1 MSLERLARELDETAR
16 QTGEMA
22 ASISY
27 AVKHLGEAARG
38 DEKTREEAILN
49 IVIAL
54 QAQDRIEQRCRN
66 LARAVRELIASDR
79 SIDHP
84 RFDEIWSKLT
94 LDELAV
100 PEMSGIAAHI
110 DHGECDF
117 FDVQTPSKSE
127 PPRADPFGLQA
138 CDFSKDQGLSKT

>member
-27 AVKHLGEAARG
+27 AVSHLGEAAKG
-38 DEKTREEAILN
+38 DEQAREHAVQN
-49 IVIAL
+49 IIVAL

-66 LARAVRELIASDR
+66 LARAVRDLVASD
-79 SIDHP
+79 SAIDHP
-84 RFDEIWSKLT
+84 RFDEIWSKLN

-100 PEMSGIAAHI
+100 PENVRHCR
-110 DHGECDF
+110 HGSITE
-117 FDVQTPSKSE
+117 TSS
-127 PPRADPFGLQA
+127 
-138 CDFSKDQGLSKT
+138 FSSR

>member
-1 MSLERLARELDETAR
+1 MSLERLARELEETAR

-27 AVKHLGEAARG
+27 ALHHLGNPADGEE
-38 DEKTREEAILN
+38 DTREEAIQN

-66 LARAVRELIASDR
+66 LARAVRTLIASDQ

-84 RFDEIWSKLT
+84 RFDEIWSTLS

-100 PEMSGIAAHI
+100 PELSGIAARAP
-110 DHGECDF
+110 HGECEF
-117 FDVQTPSKSE
+117 F
-127 PPRADPFGLQA
+127 
-138 CDFSKDQGLSKT
+138 

>member
-27 AVKHLGEAARG
+27 AINHLGEAAKG
-38 DEKTREEAILN
+38 DQKMREEAIQN
-49 IVIAL
+49 VIIAL

-66 LARAVRELIASDR
+66 LARAVRDLIASDA

-84 RFDEIWSKLT
+84 RFDEIWRKLD

-100 PEMSGIAAHI
+100 PEMSGIAGLI
-110 DHGECDF
+110 DHGDCEF
-117 FDVQTPSKSE
+117 F
-127 PPRADPFGLQA
+127 
-138 CDFSKDQGLSKT
+138 

>member
-1 MSLERLARELDETAR
+1 MSRVGRIDAEAYPMSLERLARELDETAR

-27 AVKHLGEAARG
+27 AVNHMGEAAEG
-38 DEKTREEAILN
+38 DVKTRERAIQN
-49 IVIAL
+49 VIIAL

-66 LARAVRELIASDR
+66 LARAVRDLVASDA

-84 RFDEIWSKLT
+84 RFDEIWSKLD

-100 PEMSGIAAHI
+100 PEMSGIAARV
-110 DHGECDF
+110 DHGDCEF
-117 FDVQTPSKSE
+117 
-127 PPRADPFGLQA
+127 L
-138 CDFSKDQGLSKT
+138 

>member
-27 AVKHLGEAARG
+27 AINHLGEAAAG
-38 DEKTREEAILN
+38 DEQARDDAIQN
-49 IVIAL
+49 IVTAL

-66 LARAVRELIASDR
+66 LARAVRDLVASDR
-79 SIDHP
+79 TIDHP
-84 RFDEIWSKLT
+84 RFDEIWARLN

-100 PEMSGIAAHI
+100 PEMSGIAARV
-110 DHGECDF
+110 DHGECEF
-117 FDVQTPSKSE
+117 F
-127 PPRADPFGLQA
+127 
-138 CDFSKDQGLSKT
+138 

>member
-16 QTGEMA
+16 QSGEMA

-27 AVKHLGEAARG
+27 AVKHLGEAAPG
-38 DEKTREEAILN
+38 DERTREEAVLN
-49 IVIAL
+49 IVTAL

-66 LARAVRELIASDR
+66 LAHAVRELVASDR

-84 RFDEIWSKLT
+84 RFDEIWSKLN

-100 PEMSGIAAHI
+100 PEMSGIAARI
-110 DHGECDF
+110 DHGECEF
-117 FDVQTPSKSE
+117 F
-127 PPRADPFGLQA
+127 
-138 CDFSKDQGLSKT
+138 

>member
-27 AVKHLGEAARG
+27 SVHHLGEAVEG
-38 DEKTREEAILN
+38 DERPREDAIQN
-49 IVIAL
+49 IIIAL

-66 LARAVRELIASDR
+66 LARAVRDLIASDR

-84 RFDEIWSKLT
+84 RFDEIWSKLS

-100 PEMSGIAAHI
+100 PELSGIAARV
-110 DHGECDF
+110 DHGDCEF
-117 FDVQTPSKSE
+117 F
-127 PPRADPFGLQA
+127 
-138 CDFSKDQGLSKT
+138 

>member
-27 AVKHLGEAARG
+27 AVNHLGDAARG
-38 DEKTREEAILN
+38 DEKAREDAIQN
-49 IVIAL
+49 IIIAL

-66 LARAVRELIASDR
+66 LARAVRDLIASDH
-79 SIDHP
+79 SIDHH
-84 RFDEIWSKLT
+84 RFDEIWAKLQ

-100 PEMSGIAAHI
+100 PEMSGIAARV
-110 DHGECDF
+110 DHGDCEF
-117 FDVQTPSKSE
+117 F
-127 PPRADPFGLQA
+127 
-138 CDFSKDQGLSKT
+138 

>member
-27 AVKHLGEAARG
+27 SIHHLGEAAEE
-38 DEKTREEAILN
+38 DQKTRERAIQN

-66 LARAVRELIASDR
+66 LARAVRDLVATDAA
-79 SIDHP
+79 IDHP
-84 RFDEIWSKLT
+84 RFDEIWANLS

-100 PEMSGIAAHI
+100 PEMSGIAARLE
-110 DHGECDF
+110 HGDCELF
-117 FDVQTPSKSE
+117 
-127 PPRADPFGLQA
+127 
-138 CDFSKDQGLSKT
+138 

>member
-27 AVKHLGEAARG
+27 AVNHLGEAAAG
-38 DEKTREEAILN
+38 DEQTREDAIQN
-49 IVIAL
+49 IIIAL

-66 LARAVRELIASDR
+66 LARAVRDLVASD
-79 SIDHP
+79 SAIDHP
-84 RFDEIWSKLT
+84 RFDEIWANLN

-100 PEMSGIAAHI
+100 PEMSGIAARI
-110 DHGECDF
+110 DHGDCEF
-117 FDVQTPSKSE
+117 F
-127 PPRADPFGLQA
+127 
-138 CDFSKDQGLSKT
+138 